1 MIGTVLK
8 AVVVIAIVM
17 VITGIIGMFI
27 MAGVAGTHDVVPIP
41 VPSYSYIANQL
52 GPVDYVDCYRVPLE
66 FKTYVKLDTVIE
78 HAFHKGDRE
87 VYRDEHEVVYE
98 GRTLGMQYFLSYILD
113 RGTIP
118 ATLSIATAVRIQE
131 KNSHYYWKV
140 IRPIYRRFSPFMLDR
155 MAQSAPD

>member
-8 AVVVIAIVM
+8 AVVVIAIVV
-17 VITGIIGMFI
+17 VITAIIGVFI

-66 FKTYVKLDTVIE
+66 FTTYVKLETVIE

-87 VYRDEHEVVYE
+87 VYRDEREVVFE
-98 GRTLGMQYFLSYILD
+98 GHTLGLQYFLSYILD
-113 RGTIP
+113 RGTDP

-131 KNSHYYWKV
+131 PKGRRYWKV
-140 IRPIYRRFSPFMLDR
+140 LRPIYKRFAPFMLDR